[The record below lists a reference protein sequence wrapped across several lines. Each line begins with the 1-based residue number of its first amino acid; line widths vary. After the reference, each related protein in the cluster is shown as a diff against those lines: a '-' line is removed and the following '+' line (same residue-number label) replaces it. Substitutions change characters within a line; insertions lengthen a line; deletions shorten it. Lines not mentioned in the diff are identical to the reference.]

1 MNISRA
7 TADVKELPPF
17 AASQK
22 QMNEGRIAN
31 DDAGDDEDNVHVV
44 VSVRWSEGANVSVV

>member
-44 VSVRWSEGANVSVV
+44 VSVRWSEGRMWV